1 VRQQSAVL
9 LHVPYLSSKQD
20 GRLGANILPIN
31 AYFATVRLDQA
42 VETTQERGFA
52 GSTFSDE
59 RYGLA
64 GGNVDAHIVERDHTS
79 EVMRDIPRG
88 QRDRHAHKCDSR
100 ATQPLSPALRS

>member
-1 VRQQSAVL
+1 VL
-9 LHVPYLSSKQD
+9 LYVPYLSSKQNR
-20 GRLGANILPIN
+20 RLCANILLTN
-31 AYFATVRLDQA
+31 ADFAAFRLDQA

-64 GGNVDAHIVERDHTS
+64 GGNVDAHIVERDHFS
-79 EVMRDIPRG
+79 EVMRDIPRR
-88 QRDRHAHKCDSR
+88 QRDGHAHKCDSG